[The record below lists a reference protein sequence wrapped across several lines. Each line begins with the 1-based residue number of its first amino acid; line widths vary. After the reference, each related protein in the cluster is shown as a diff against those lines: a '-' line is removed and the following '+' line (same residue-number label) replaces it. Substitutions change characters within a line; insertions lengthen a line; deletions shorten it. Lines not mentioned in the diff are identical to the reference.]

1 MSAQCLKYHEGSTQ
15 MLQCP
20 NCSAAVFHGASD
32 CPSCGAVFLDGGR
45 FEMPRSRLELPGSVA
60 PAACLRRWKIHYTV
74 WMAVMPTIVF
84 VAVFGSLC
92 AYECTAAPWY
102 TFIVAPVFAFFIG
115 VVLLATYW
123 ARAAQLGDEHGRSLR
138 QFVLWSVIWAPI
150 LGGTT
155 FYVALLALTSFTAL
169 LG

>member
-1 MSAQCLKYHEGSTQ
+1 

-20 NCSAAVFHGASD
+20 NCSAGVFPGASD
-32 CPSCGAVFLDGGR
+32 CPRCGAVLLESGQ
-45 FEMPRSRLELPGSVA
+45 FEIPRSYLERVA
-60 PAACLRRWKIHYTV
+60 VDPAARLHRWKIHYTV

-92 AYECTAAPWY
+92 AYECTATPWY

-115 VVLLATYW
+115 VVVLATYLG
-123 ARAAQLGDEHGRSLR
+123 RAAQLGDEHGRSLR
-138 QFVLWSVIWAPI
+138 RFVLWSVIWAPV
-150 LGGTT
+150 LGGAT

-169 LG
+169 LA